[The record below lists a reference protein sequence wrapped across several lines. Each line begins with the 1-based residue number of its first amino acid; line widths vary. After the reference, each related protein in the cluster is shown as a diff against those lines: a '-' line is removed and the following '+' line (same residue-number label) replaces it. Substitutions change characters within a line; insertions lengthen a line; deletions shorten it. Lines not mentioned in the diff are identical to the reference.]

1 MPATWFNAAN
11 GDLGVADRPSTRHIC
26 ALERLSCSSAGKSGC
41 RAVPPPANKGDRVAL
56 ILALSEFYRDRFKNI
71 RLFVLNPYDIV
82 LSKLSRNLERER
94 QDVAY
99 LTKTKNLDGNVLQKR
114 YEEELRIG
122 LIGPPARHDQTLRFW
137 SEAYFGASGKT

>member
-1 MPATWFNAAN
+1 MPQTGISGLPTALLHAT
-11 GDLGVADRPSTRHIC
+11 
-26 ALERLSCSSAGKSGC
+26 SARWSGYP
-41 RAVPPPANKGDRVAL
+41 AVQLVNQGAEPFPPANKGDRVAL